1 MRSMLFLPGD
11 NEKKIGKGAGF
22 AADALVLDLE
32 DSVVV
37 DRKPLAR
44 ELSRAYLDANPPAGR
59 EKKILARINPLHSGW
74 TLDDLAAIVGGA
86 PDAVLLPKYRLP
98 ENVTLLDN
106 WLTALEVRD
115 GVAPGTVKIMVIGT
129 ETAQGVLNLAGLT
142 GISDRLSHIMWGEY
156 DLGADIGA
164 QDQFLEDGSW
174 DDLYR
179 MARSM
184 CLAAAVSAGVDA
196 INTMHGDYKDPD
208 GLRRKAEAARK
219 AGFTGM
225 PAIHPDQCAIIN
237 EAFSVGAK
245 ELDWSRRVIQAF
257 ADNPT
262 EGTVGLDG
270 IMLDLPHLTQA
281 RKIVARAEAQGVA

>member
-1 MRSMLFLPGD
+1 
-11 NEKKIGKGAGF
+11 
-22 AADALVLDLE
+22 
-32 DSVVV
+32 
-37 DRKPLAR
+37 
-44 ELSRAYLDANPPAGR
+44 
-59 EKKILARINPLHSGW
+59 
-74 TLDDLAAIVGGA
+74 
-86 PDAVLLPKYRLP
+86 
-98 ENVTLLDN
+98 
-106 WLTALEVRD
+106 
-115 GVAPGTVKIMVIGT
+115 
-129 ETAQGVLNLAGLT
+129 
-142 GISDRLSHIMWGEY
+142 
-156 DLGADIGA
+156 
-164 QDQFLEDGSW
+164 
-174 DDLYR
+174 
-179 MARSM
+179 
-184 CLAAAVSAGVDA
+184 
-196 INTMHGDYKDPD
+196 MHGDYKDPD